1 MIFTE
6 YPTICRSR
14 VTQAVSQVRGNLN
27 ILIPAPKFVADSAL
41 KKHGRDRLTHAIA
54 GAGLV
59 PLMRALD

>member
-14 VTQAVSQVRGNLN
+14 VTQAVSQVRGSLN

-41 KKHGRDRLTHAIA
+41 KKHGRDKLTHAIA
-54 GAGLV
+54 GADLV